1 MAKEDTATTTKQPV
15 TTFLR
20 ALSVAFAAFMVIAMI
35 FAPCSVSAAQVR
47 HDCKVGSDSIA
58 DCFPDEALAKDV
70 ARAEHVKTT
79 NIFTQKMVDTTTKL
93 NAFKS
98 LNGRVESLKGIEN
111 LVNLTYLN
119 IDGNYVQSLARLAN
133 LTKLQTLYCNG
144 NEVSDFS
151 PLSKLTSLQVLSLNN
166 RQDNSGS
173 NPDSLLSIDLA
184 PLAGLIGLK
193 VLRLNNLKFKSVA
206 SLAGLVNLNELD
218 IESAGIIDGSPLAS
232 LVNLTRLDISKND
245 LGSIDMVRS
254 MTNLRKLYAG
264 QQNTGGS
271 LQIRDVSALETLT
284 NLQELDLSGNAIA
297 DISPLRGMANMRVL
311 WIGGNRISD
320 ISTLSGM
327 TALTSLSIDYNEIQS
342 LEPLRGLTQLRTLK
356 ADDNNISD
364 ISPLAGLTKLEG
376 DLDLSDN
383 QISDISLLA
392 NCDKIWDLELENN
405 KITDISVLAKMASIS
420 SADFGGNAV
429 RDATLPAKVR
439 DEVRIDLDRQ
449 YTLLDD
455 AATDQLTLKT
465 GKDFDGKYI
474 KPKMY
479 PKNGHYDPTTGVA
492 TWKSAGD
499 ADHISLTFWDAKE
512 MHDADFIGMVSRHI
526 QGVPPKQTHS
536 VSFTNECGL
545 HVPDQQVRDED
556 VVNLPDVPI
565 TCDGKGFS
573 RWRVKDGKDESV
585 IFGPDAINEPVT
597 EDMELNA
604 KWEDTPSSIFYDE
617 ERTRSG
623 KYCDGP
629 ADEDEYVHAHPDGGD
644 EGGSLDFSWR
654 ELALFFWPI
663 TLLGVIVIAFVV
675 LACCLR
681 IKEKSADK
689 EPSGV
694 RGPGI
699 AEWSDDAR
707 GTDGAEGLGTVG
719 EPGVAEEPSAD
730 E

>member
-1 MAKEDTATTTKQPV
+1 MVKEDVAVMADRSVSTATKRPV
-15 TTFLR
+15 LAFLQT
-20 ALSVAFAAFMVIAMI
+20 LSVALLAFVAIALV

-79 NIFTQKMVDTTTKL
+79 NVFTQKMVDATTKL

-98 LNGRVESLKGIEN
+98 LSGEVESLKGIEN

-119 IDGNYVQSLARLAN
+119 IDGNDIQSLASLVN

-144 NEVSDFS
+144 NEVTDFS
-151 PLSKLTSLQVLSLNN
+151 PLSKLTSLQVLSLNTQ
-166 RQDNSGS
+166 QDNSGS
-173 NPDSLLSIDLA
+173 NPDSRSSVDLA
-184 PLAGLIGLK
+184 PLAGLTGLK
-193 VLRLNNLKFKSVA
+193 VLRLNNLRFKSVA
-206 SLAGLVNLNELD
+206 PLTGLVNLNELD
-218 IESAGIIDGSPLAS
+218 IESAGIIDGSPLAG
-232 LVNLTRLDISKND
+232 LVNLTRLDISRND
-245 LGSIDMVRS
+245 LGSIDMVRG

-271 LQIRDVSALETLT
+271 LQIRDVSALEPLV

-297 DISPLRGMANMRVL
+297 DISPLRGMANMHVL

-320 ISTLSGM
+320 ISPISGM

-356 ADDNNISD
+356 ADDNKISD
-364 ISPLAGLTKLEG
+364 ISPLAGLTKLEE

-383 QISDISLLA
+383 RISDISPLA
-392 NCDKIWDLELENN
+392 NCDKIRDFEAENN
-405 KITDISVLAKMASIS
+405 KISDISVLAKMSSIWIVELE
-420 SADFGGNAV
+420 GNAI

-439 DEVRIDLDRQ
+439 DAAAINLNRE

-455 AATDQLTLKT
+455 AAPDQLTLQT

-479 PKNGHYDPTTGVA
+479 PKNGHYDPATGVV
-492 TWKSAGD
+492 TWKSVGD
-499 ADHISLTFWDAKE
+499 ADHISLTFWDAKD

-526 QGVPPKQTHS
+526 QGVTPKRMHT
-536 VSFTNECGL
+536 VSFTNGCGL
-545 HVPDQQVRDED
+545 DIPDQQVRDED
-556 VVNLPDVPI
+556 VVSVPDVPM
-565 TCDGKGFS
+565 TCDGRGFN
-573 RWRVKDGKDESV
+573 RWRVKDSKDEGKDIS
-585 IFGPDAINEPVT
+585 FGPEAINEPVT

-604 KWEDTPSSIFYDE
+604 RWDEDPSSIFYNE

-629 ADEDEYVHAHPDGGD
+629 ADEDEYVGTHPDGGD
-644 EGGSLDFSWR
+644 EGGSWDFSWR

-663 TLLGVIVIAFVV
+663 VLGVIVIVLVV

-681 IKEKSADK
+681 AK
-689 EPSGV
+689 EPS
-694 RGPGI
+694 
-699 AEWSDDAR
+699 
-707 GTDGAEGLGTVG
+707 TV
-719 EPGVAEEPSAD
+719 EDKVQ
-730 E
+730 